1 MNSTPAPSM
10 NERWLAE
17 HRRIREFTHQF
28 ERALELRELLAI
40 LGEAR
45 PDLVA
50 HFRGEEADEGFF
62 ARVRSMAPNESQRV
76 DRLERQ
82 HQAFLSDL
90 DGLAARAQACLAGPM
105 AEILADA
112 RSLAQRLRE
121 HEAAEDTVVADTL
134 YGDLGQG
141 D

>member
-1 MNSTPAPSM
+1 MNSTPVANM
-10 NERWLAE
+10 DERWLAE
-17 HRRIREFTHQF
+17 HRRIREFTQQF
-28 ERALELRELLAI
+28 ESALELRELLAI
-40 LGEAR
+40 LGKAR
-45 PDLVA
+45 PDLAA
-50 HFRGEEADEGFF
+50 HFLGEEADEGFY
-62 ARVRSMAPNESQRV
+62 ARVRAMAPNQTERV

-82 HQAFLSDL
+82 HQAFLSEI

-105 AEILADA
+105 AEILNDA

-121 HEAAEDTVVADTL
+121 HEVAEDNVVADTL